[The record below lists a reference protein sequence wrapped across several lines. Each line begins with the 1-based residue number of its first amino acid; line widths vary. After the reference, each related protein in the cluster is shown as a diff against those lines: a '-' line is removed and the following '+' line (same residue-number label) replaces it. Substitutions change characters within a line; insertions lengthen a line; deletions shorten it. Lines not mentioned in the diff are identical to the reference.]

1 MRLDRGGGNDDIPM
15 AKTGIQLH
23 WQNPENSN
31 ARRRV
36 DTANMES
43 LSLHRALLKA
53 TASSLIFLAATAK
66 RSFAFCPS
74 LNHFPRRPTAPS
86 TALPIRRVVGSPD
99 SQFVLRRRTP
109 PPAYVSASDSPE
121 TFASVTSAAVPSSSA
136 PSRLRILKDKMW
148 LRETNE
154 DLTAAEF
161 ATRLENLDPG
171 DLGGSEGP
179 SDRNRPR
186 TRGGR
191 AVDYPSILSK
201 LDLRIDALCP
211 GSVVAGAALGEPQY
225 VEAEG
230 WARRGDRSVWTGL
243 AEALTESVALVSG
256 RGAGSV
262 VLADAQREELLRKI
276 QDVRSKVL
284 IAAAKV
290 NEMHFSDD
298 LSTISPTMGTTGTA
312 SHFTSSKEN
321 NVAAETGDMMTT
333 VEQSEEGP
341 TIYVRDDGTIDWD
354 GALSGAEALK
364 TFGVSIW
371 ARINGRQ
378 EEDADLDSVAEN
390 NAPGGKGGHAPAP
403 AVTAEVEETE
413 AIRTLRI
420 RLEELQ
426 KDFREME
433 LRHTELLNSGECLIP
448 SLVRLS
454 LCIFVLMDDAS
465 FRPRSCSSGNGCG
478 QCQTGCHRTGAA
490 IPHPELGI

>member
-1 MRLDRGGGNDDIPM
+1 
-15 AKTGIQLH
+15 
-23 WQNPENSN
+23 
-31 ARRRV
+31 
-36 DTANMES
+36 
-43 LSLHRALLKA
+43 
-53 TASSLIFLAATAK
+53 
-66 RSFAFCPS
+66 
-74 LNHFPRRPTAPS
+74 
-86 TALPIRRVVGSPD
+86 
-99 SQFVLRRRTP
+99 
-109 PPAYVSASDSPE
+109 
-121 TFASVTSAAVPSSSA
+121 
-136 PSRLRILKDKMW
+136 
-148 LRETNE
+148 
-154 DLTAAEF
+154 
-161 ATRLENLDPG
+161 
-171 DLGGSEGP
+171 
-179 SDRNRPR
+179 
-186 TRGGR
+186 
-191 AVDYPSILSK
+191 
-201 LDLRIDALCP
+201 
-211 GSVVAGAALGEPQY
+211 
-225 VEAEG
+225 
-230 WARRGDRSVWTGL
+230 
-243 AEALTESVALVSG
+243 
-256 RGAGSV
+256 
-262 VLADAQREELLRKI
+262 
-276 QDVRSKVL
+276 
-284 IAAAKV
+284 
-290 NEMHFSDD
+290 MHFSDD